1 MIPLPGGYHRFASE
15 VWHYEDSRPPPSRH
29 ISALPLVV
37 TAVLTLMLAG
47 AAHALNGQQLP
58 PQQVNWEWD
67 FGDGSD
73 PDTDNPTEHTFT
85 ATGQYL
91 VTVTAEYEGI
101 SAGADAALGFDD
113 KVYLGY
119 CGSTW
124 VEYFYRY
131 ALDPASPQRTVGE
144 PAYAA
149 MWWVNEL
156 CGDYPIDP
164 IDPNGPTYG
173 YDSRIFSPTGGAGME
188 LLDGGAHWGS

>member
-1 MIPLPGGYHRFASE
+1 
-15 VWHYEDSRPPPSRH
+15 
-29 ISALPLVV
+29 V

-47 AAHALNGQQLP
+47 AAHALTVEIIEPPTDPFDVIAGQSYDFEAVAYDNGQQLP

-124 VEYFYRY
+124 VEYFYRC